1 MGTGFLVSVAYNG
14 ILIVACCFYAFKARR
29 VPSNYNE
36 SKFIAASVYS
46 TVVVCVSLIPVY
58 TTAVGAVQKVAA
70 LCAAL
75 LLTAYITLVCL
86 YLPKLYAIHFVN
98 EHNDL
103 QLQNWRTSSTRVGME
118 LRSQSSHNHS
128 RLSLKRD
135 PTST

>member
-1 MGTGFLVSVAYNG
+1 MISVAYNG
-14 ILIVACCFYAFKARR
+14 IIIVACCFYAFKARR

-75 LLTAYITLVCL
+75 LLTAYISLVCL
-86 YLPKLYAIHFVN
+86 YLPKLYAIHFV
-98 EHNDL
+98 HNDRDL
-103 QLQNWRTSSTRVGME
+103 QIQNWRTSSTRVGME
-118 LRSQSSHNHS
+118 MSPQSCHTRGTGHI
-128 RLSLKRD
+128 KGI
-135 PTST
+135 PATQT